1 MIRKYR
7 LMVEEELFGRLGW
20 FIQIRWA
27 FLTGLLLTI
36 LLARYEFKIDL
47 PYSKIAAVGA
57 FILAYNFLLFLHH
70 RSLRLKG
77 TPDPRTTRIE
87 ANFQIG
93 ADYVSLSAVI
103 HYAGGVENP
112 FVFLYLLHVII
123 GSILLSR
130 RQVWAH
136 GLLAYMLF
144 LAVVFSEY
152 AGVIRHYSVK
162 GIFQVPEHQNLWF
175 VLAVSSALLI
185 TLVTTI
191 VMSSSIVKSL
201 RAREF
206 DLMETRAMLQKK
218 SEEFEEANKELREKQ
233 MLLVQKEKLA
243 SLGQL
248 SAGMAH
254 EINNPIQFIQGNVH
268 ILNEAMDTILPI
280 LDRRA
285 ETNPNLTIARLRY
298 PFFREHIRTLLN
310 DMYGGALR
318 IADIVKDLK
327 QFARAD
333 EGRLDENVDVNEV
346 VRSSLRLVHNKIKHY
361 QVMTDLDRNRP
372 RIVGNA
378 SKIEQV
384 LVVSLINATE
394 ALTDRSSGIIKVC
407 TSREGADGGI
417 CISIS
422 DNGAGMTDEVRQRLF
437 DPFFTTKQRSGGTG
451 LGLSIAYGIMKDHNG
466 RIDVDS
472 KVGEGTTFRFYFPS
486 GRSEG

>member
-7 LMVEEELFGRLGW
+7 LKVEEELFGRLGW
-20 FIQIRWA
+20 FIKIRWA
-27 FLTGLLLTI
+27 FLAGLLLTVVF
-36 LLARYEFKIDL
+36 ARYLLGIEL
-47 PYSKIAAVGA
+47 PYSRIVAVGA
-57 FILAYNFLLFLHH
+57 FILSYNSLLFFRH
-70 RSLRLKG
+70 RSVQKKG
-77 TPDPRTTRIE
+77 TPDPRATHLE
-87 ANFQIG
+87 ANLQIG

-103 HYAGGVENP
+103 HFAGGVENP
-112 FVFLYLLHVII
+112 FIFLYLLHVII

-136 GLLAYMLF
+136 ALLAYFLF

-152 AGVIRHYSVK
+152 AGIIPHYTVR
-162 GIFQVPEHQNLWF
+162 GVFQVPKHQNLWF
-175 VLAVSSALLI
+175 VLSVSSSLLI
-185 TLVTTI
+185 TLLTTI
-191 VMSSSIVKSL
+191 AMSTNLVNSL

-206 DLMETRAMLQKK
+206 ELMETRAMLQKK
-218 SEEFEEANKELREKQ
+218 SEEFEGANRELREKQ

-254 EINNPIQFIQGNVH
+254 EINNPIQFIQGNMH

-285 ETNPNLTIARLRY
+285 ETNPNLTVARLRY
-298 PFFREHIRTLLN
+298 PFFREHVRTLLN
-310 DMYGGALR
+310 DMYSGTVR

-333 EGRLDENVDVNEV
+333 EGRLDEDVNVNEV
-346 VRSSLRLVHNKIKHY
+346 VRSSLRLVHNKIKRH
-361 QVMTDLDRNRP
+361 QVVTELDANNP
-372 RIVGNA
+372 KITGNA

-384 LVVSLINATE
+384 LVASLINAAE
-394 ALTDRSSGIIKVC
+394 ALADRGTGVITVATRC
-407 TSREGADGGI
+407 EEANGGTSIE
-417 CISIS
+417 IS
-422 DNGAGMTDEVRQRLF
+422 DNGSGMTDEVRQRLF

-472 KVGEGTTFRFYFPS
+472 RVGEGTTFRFYFPG

>member
-1 MIRKYR
+1 MIQKYR
-7 LMVEEELFGRLGW
+7 LMVEEELFGRLEW
-20 FIQIRWA
+20 FIKIRWG
-27 FLTGLLLTI
+27 FLAGLLLTI
-36 LLARYEFKIDL
+36 LLARYQFLIDL
-47 PYSKIAAVGA
+47 PYSRIAAVGA
-57 FILAYNFLLFLHH
+57 FIFVYNSLLFFRH
-70 RSLRLKG
+70 RFARRKG
-77 TPDPRTTRIE
+77 PPDPRATRLE

-93 ADYVSLSAVI
+93 ADYASLSAVI
-103 HYAGGVENP
+103 HYTGGVENP

-123 GSILLSR
+123 GSILLSQ

-136 GLLAYMLF
+136 GLLAYFLF

-152 AGVIRHYSVK
+152 AGIIPHYTVK
-162 GIFQVPEHQNLWF
+162 GFFQVPKHQNLWF
-175 VLAVSSALLI
+175 VLAVSSSLLI
-185 TLVTTI
+185 TLLITI
-191 VMSSSIVKSL
+191 AMSSSIVKSL

-206 DLMETRAMLQKK
+206 ELMEARAMLQTK
-218 SEEFEEANKELREKQ
+218 SGELEGANKELREKQ
-233 MLLVQKEKLA
+233 TLLVQKEKLA

-254 EINNPIQFIQGNVH
+254 EINNPIQFIQGNMH

-280 LDRRA
+280 LDGRA
-285 ETNPNLTIARLRY
+285 ETNPNMMVARLRY

-310 DMYGGALR
+310 DMYSGTVR
-318 IADIVKDLK
+318 IADIVRDLK

-333 EGRLDENVDVNEV
+333 EGRLDEDVDVNEV
-346 VRSSLRLVHNKIKHY
+346 VSSSLRLVHNKIKHF
-361 QVMTDLDRNRP
+361 QVVTDLDQKRP
-372 RIVGNA
+372 RIEGNA

-384 LVVSLINATE
+384 LVVSLINAAE
-394 ALTDRSSGIIKVC
+394 ALTERGSGVIKVS
-407 TSREGADGGI
+407 TSCDEADGGV

-422 DNGAGMTDEVRQRLF
+422 DNGAGMTDEVRQKLF

-472 KVGEGTTFRFYFPS
+472 KAGEGTTFRFYFPG